1 MDQNLLWDLPHGSL
15 WELGDTAMN
24 NESRTLWI
32 SLAAGLF
39 AAFLLYS
46 YSQEKKAEYD
56 KTYGTKKNV
65 VIARVNIEEMRTI
78 DDTML
83 EVAQKP
89 AEFLEP
95 GAVQD
100 PELAV
105 GQIAGKPIKK
115 GEQIL
120 DSKLLLPGPETG
132 IALQVAPS
140 KRAVTLPVDE
150 VRGVAKLIR
159 PGDRIDI
166 YAAIDAGK
174 GLATKREVSMIMQ
187 DVVVLATGVNVV
199 NNIPRTVEADTSGK
213 NAMITSLTSDTKY
226 SSITIEATP
235 KEAQDMIYIIST
247 APANIYFTLRNPNDR
262 AVPPRMPSSTVDSV
276 LGRPVDPAP
285 TSAPVIIPQQVIAP
299 TPVPTLA
306 PQGPQRATTLPGK
319 KATYKNF

>member
-1 MDQNLLWDLPHGSL
+1 
-15 WELGDTAMN
+15 MN

-56 KTYGTKKNV
+56 KAHGTMKNV
-65 VIARVNIEEMRTI
+65 VVAKMNIEEMRTI

-83 EVAQKP
+83 EVVERP
-89 AEFLEP
+89 SSFIEP
-95 GAVQD
+95 GAFQD

-105 GQIAGKPIKK
+105 GQVAGKAIKK

-132 IALQVAPS
+132 ISLQVAPS

-166 YAAIDAGK
+166 YAAIDTGK
-174 GLATKREVSMIMQ
+174 GLNQTREVTMIMQ
-187 DVVVLATGVNVV
+187 DVVVLATGINVV
-199 NNIPRTVEADTSGK
+199 NTIPRTVEADNTGK
-213 NAMITSLTSDTKY
+213 NAILTNLSGDTKY
-226 SSITIEATP
+226 NTLTIESTP
-235 KEAQDMIYIIST
+235 KEAQDLIYIVST
-247 APANIYFTLRNPNDR
+247 APSNIFFTLRNPNDR
-262 AVPPRMPSSTVDSV
+262 AVPPRLPSSTSDSIAGKPSV
-276 LGRPVDPAP
+276 SLESNAMMQRPVAPPVAPVQPSLP
-285 TSAPVIIPQQVIAP
+285 TS
-299 TPVPTLA
+299 
-306 PQGPQRATTLPGK
+306 LPK
-319 KATYKNF
+319 KKGTFRDF

>member
-1 MDQNLLWDLPHGSL
+1 
-15 WELGDTAMN
+15 MN

-56 KTYGTKKNV
+56 KTYGTMKNV
-65 VIARVNIEEMRTI
+65 VVAKTNIEEMRTI

-83 EVAQKP
+83 QVIQRP
-89 AEFLEP
+89 ADFIEP
-95 GAVQD
+95 GAYQD
-100 PELAV
+100 PEQAV
-105 GQIAGKPIKK
+105 GQVAGKAIKK

-132 IALQVAPS
+132 ISLQVAPS

-166 YAAIDAGK
+166 YAAIDTGK
-174 GLATKREVSMIMQ
+174 GINQQREVNMIMQ

-199 NNIPRTVEADTSGK
+199 NNIPRTVEADNSGK
-213 NAMITSLTSDTKY
+213 NAILTNLSADTKY
-226 SSITIEATP
+226 NSLTIEATP
-235 KEAQDMIYIIST
+235 KEAQDLIYIIST
-247 APANIYFTLRNPNDR
+247 APANIFFTLRNPNDR
-262 AVPPRMPSSTVDSV
+262 AVPPRLPSSTSDS
-276 LGRPVDPAP
+276 LAGRPTANLSPPAVQ
-285 TSAPVIIPQQVIAP
+285 APVIRAP
-299 TPVPTLA
+299 V
-306 PQGPQRATTLPGK
+306 QQRAQVPTTLPRK
-319 KATYKNF
+319 KGSFRDF

>member
-1 MDQNLLWDLPHGSL
+1 
-15 WELGDTAMN
+15 MN

-56 KTYGTKKNV
+56 KTYGTMKNV
-65 VIARVNIEEMRTI
+65 VVAKINIEEMRTI

-83 EVAQKP
+83 EVIQRP
-89 AEFLEP
+89 TDFIEP
-95 GAVQD
+95 GAIQD

-105 GQIAGKPIKK
+105 GQVAGKPMKK

-132 IALQVAPS
+132 ISLQVAPS

-166 YAAIDAGK
+166 YAAVDSGR
-174 GLATKREVSMIMQ
+174 GLATKREVSLLMQ
-187 DVVVLATGVNVV
+187 DVVVLATGINVV
-199 NNIPRTVEADTSGK
+199 NNIPRTVDAESSGK
-213 NAMITSLTSDTKY
+213 NIVITPLSTDTKY
-226 SSITIEATP
+226 STLTIEATP
-235 KEAQDMIYIIST
+235 KESQDLIYIIST
-247 APANIYFTLRNPNDR
+247 APSNIYFTLRNPNDR
-262 AVPPRMPSSTVDSV
+262 ALSGRLPSSTSDTV
-276 LGRPVDPAP
+276 LGKPAVVIPAAPIVQRPIQLPPRVIQQPNPAP
-285 TSAPVIIPQQVIAP
+285 KPR
-299 TPVPTLA
+299 
-306 PQGPQRATTLPGK
+306 G
-319 KATYKNF
+319 NFRDF